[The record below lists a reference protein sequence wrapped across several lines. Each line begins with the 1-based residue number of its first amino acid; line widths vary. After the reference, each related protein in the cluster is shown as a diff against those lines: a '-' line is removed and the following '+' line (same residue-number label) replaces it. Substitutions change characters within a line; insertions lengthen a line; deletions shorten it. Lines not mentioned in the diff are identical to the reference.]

1 MLRARSKKG
10 GPNALFGS
18 PHMAKHDALV
28 AHIHYMHAIEK
39 EGNGAYPGVLDI
51 LFMHTKE
58 PCLSSVKPQPRPDRP
73 VTRHTRPITNNVR
86 RARLEP
92 DPDPHN
98 LVNRSLFTVFPLVTP
113 KEQSANLLAR
123 PCYLKRREGL

>member
-1 MLRARSKKG
+1 
-10 GPNALFGS
+10 
-18 PHMAKHDALV
+18 MAKHDALGIP
-28 AHIHYMHAIEK
+28 HIL
-39 EGNGAYPGVLDI
+39 YPTCMQLNSWDRSLQDI
-51 LFMHTKE
+51 LNVHTKE

-73 VTRHTRPITNNVR
+73 VTRHTRPITNNVRR

-123 PCYLKRREGL
+123 PGYLKRREG

>member
-1 MLRARSKKG
+1 
-10 GPNALFGS
+10 
-18 PHMAKHDALV
+18 MAKHDALV
-28 AHIHYMHAIEK
+28 AHIHFTCMQLKRKGTELI
-39 EGNGAYPGVLDI
+39 LDI

>member
-39 EGNGAYPGVLDI
+39 EGNGAYPGHSL
-51 LFMHTKE
+51 HAHE
-58 PCLSSVKPQPRPDRP
+58 RALSQ
-73 VTRHTRPITNNVR
+73 
-86 RARLEP
+86 L
-92 DPDPHN
+92 
-98 LVNRSLFTVFPLVTP
+98 
-113 KEQSANLLAR
+113 
-123 PCYLKRREGL
+123 REAAATT

>member
-1 MLRARSKKG
+1 
-10 GPNALFGS
+10 
-18 PHMAKHDALV
+18 MAKHDALV
-28 AHIHYMHAIEK
+28 AHIHFTCMHLKRKGTELI
-39 EGNGAYPGVLDI
+39 LDI

-73 VTRHTRPITNNVR
+73 VDTTYSRSDKDNRTNNVR
-86 RARLEP
+86 RARLRAGRP

>member
-1 MLRARSKKG
+1 
-10 GPNALFGS
+10 
-18 PHMAKHDALV
+18 MAKHDALV
-28 AHIHYMHAIEK
+28 AHIHFTCMQLKRKGTELI
-39 EGNGAYPGVLDI
+39 LDI

-98 LVNRSLFTVFPLVTP
+98 LRSLTDHSLPYFRWSRPRSSRQIFWPGLVI
-113 KEQSANLLAR
+113 
-123 PCYLKRREGL
+123 

>member
-1 MLRARSKKG
+1 
-10 GPNALFGS
+10 
-18 PHMAKHDALV
+18 MAKHDALGIPHV
-28 AHIHYMHAIEK
+28 LYPTLHAMHAIELM
-39 EGNGAYPGVLDI
+39 GSDRSLQDI
-51 LFMHTKE
+51 LFVHTKE

-73 VTRHTRPITNNVR
+73 VDTTYSRSDKDNRTNNVR
-86 RARLEP
+86 RARLRAGRP